1 LCIEGNLKEYKQ
13 RKSRNFENVA
23 TLDDVMELL
32 KDEQFQKKL
41 MIKFTLDKTSIEIN
55 EFIDNRTIML
65 VTDPDYVPV
74 QNKIILYGLADRYL
88 EIECDVIEV
97 AGPGYFK
104 CKIVSVRK
112 AAHGRRDLRFRLD
125 IEKVVATNFRVSK
138 HTIDIRNYSIPT
150 GIKVIIEQFENQ
162 ISKNAD
168 IVKVDILDDRD
179 PLLEHIRKTKS
190 TLYIED
196 LNDPSTF
203 APVNDAFIDIKDVF
217 QDQTAQFVKKLTD
230 SGYKSII
237 ISPVIYIESDERLI
251 PFAFIQYISKENT
264 FSMDKV
270 LEVQDLAYKLVDR
283 IRDANTLM
291 IAVHQEIVDISRGG
305 AKLRITDSNLKKYI
319 LKSKGFIFDIV
330 FKLQAPI
337 TIYGDIRYT
346 YLDKDDNVI
355 VGVDFAGNSSRKD
368 EMKRFYS
375 IIQPMENEYRNRLIR
390 EMRQKKKEQ

>member
-1 LCIEGNLKEYKQ
+1 
-13 RKSRNFENVA
+13 
-23 TLDDVMELL
+23 
-32 KDEQFQKKL
+32 
-41 MIKFTLDKTSIEIN
+41 
-55 EFIDNRTIML
+55 ML

-104 CKIVSVRK
+104 CKIVSARK
-112 AAHGRRDLRFRLD
+112 AAHGRRDLRFKLN

-150 GIKVIIEQFENQ
+150 GIKVIVEQFENQ

-179 PLLEHIRKTKS
+179 PLLAHIRKTKS
-190 TLYIED
+190 TFYIED

-203 APVNDAFIDIKDVF
+203 APVNDAFININDVF

-237 ISPVIYIESDERLI
+237 ISPVIYIENDERLI

-346 YLDKDDNVI
+346 YLDNDDNVI

>member
-1 LCIEGNLKEYKQ
+1 MKEVKQ
-13 RKSRNFENVA
+13 RKQRTFEGLS
-23 TLDDVMELL
+23 TLDDIMELL
-32 KDEQFQKKL
+32 RDEQFQKRL
-41 MIKFTLDKTSIEIN
+41 GIKFTLEKSTIEIN
-55 EFIDNRTIML
+55 EFIDERTIML
-65 VTDPDYVPV
+65 VTDPDYVPMN
-74 QNKIILYGLADRYL
+74 NKIILYGLVDRYI

-97 AGPGYFK
+97 TGPGYFK
-104 CKIVSVRK
+104 CKVVSARK
-112 AAHGRRDLRFRLD
+112 AAYGRRDLRFKMNP
-125 IEKVVATNFRVSK
+125 EKVVATNFRVSK

-179 PLLEHIRKTKS
+179 TVMAQIKKTRS

-196 LNDPSTF
+196 LNNPATL
-203 APVNDAFIDIKDVF
+203 APINDAFIDIKEVL
-217 QDQTAQFVKKLTD
+217 QEQTSQYIKKLTD

-237 ISPVIYIESDERLI
+237 ISPVIYIEDDERLI
-251 PFAFIQYISKENT
+251 PFAYIQYISKDKPLT
-264 FSMDKV
+264 MDKV
-270 LEVQDLAYKLVDR
+270 LEIQDLAFKLVDR

-291 IAVHQEIVDISRGG
+291 IAVHQEILDISRGG
-305 AKLRITDSNLKKYI
+305 AKLKITDNNLKKYI

-346 YLDKDDNVI
+346 YIDSEDNLI
-355 VGVDFAGNSSRKD
+355 IGVDFAGNSSRKD

-375 IIQPMENEYRNRLIR
+375 IIQPMEVEYRSRLIK
-390 EMRQKKKEQ
+390 EMRQKKKEQA

>member
-1 LCIEGNLKEYKQ
+1 LRVNLKEIKQ
-13 RKSRNFENVA
+13 RKQRTFEGLS
-23 TLDDVMELL
+23 TLDDIMELL
-32 KDEQFQKKL
+32 KDEQFQKRL
-41 MIKFTLDKTSIEIN
+41 GIKFTLEKSNIEIN
-55 EFIDNRTIML
+55 EFIDDRTIML
-65 VTDPDYVPV
+65 VTDPDYVPIN
-74 QNKIILYGLADRYL
+74 NKIILYGLVDRYI

-97 AGPGYFK
+97 TGPGYFK
-104 CKIVSVRK
+104 CKVVSARK
-112 AAHGRRDLRFRLD
+112 AAHGRRDLRFKMNP
-125 IEKVVATNFRVSK
+125 EKVVATNFRVSK

-179 PLLEHIRKTKS
+179 AVLAQIKKTRS

-196 LNDPSTF
+196 LNNPATF
-203 APVNDAFIDIKDVF
+203 VPINDAFIDIKEVL
-217 QDQTAQFVKKLTD
+217 QEQTPQYIKRLTD

-237 ISPVIYIESDERLI
+237 ISPVIYIEDDERLI
-251 PFAFIQYISKENT
+251 PFAYIQYISKDKPLT
-264 FSMDKV
+264 MDKV
-270 LEVQDLAYKLVDR
+270 LEIKDLAFKLVDR

-291 IAVHQEIVDISRGG
+291 IAVHQEILDISRGG
-305 AKLRITDSNLKKYI
+305 AKLKITDNNLKKYI

-346 YLDKDDNVI
+346 YIDSEDNLI
-355 VGVDFAGNSSRKD
+355 IGVDFAGNSSRKD

-375 IIQPMENEYRNRLIR
+375 IIQPMEVEYRSRLIK
-390 EMRQKKKEQ
+390 EMRQRKKEQG